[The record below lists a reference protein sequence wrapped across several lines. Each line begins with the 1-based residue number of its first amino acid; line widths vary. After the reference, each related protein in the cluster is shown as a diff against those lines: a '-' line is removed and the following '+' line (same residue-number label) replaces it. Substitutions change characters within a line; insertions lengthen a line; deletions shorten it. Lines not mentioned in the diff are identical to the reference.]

1 MRARA
6 ASTANACDMLFSI
19 IALPLAGMYARRL

>member
-19 IALPLAGMYARRL
+19 VALPLAGFWAKR

>member
-6 ASTANACDMLFSI
+6 ASAANACDMLFSL
-19 IALPLAGMYARRL
+19 IALPLAGMWAKR